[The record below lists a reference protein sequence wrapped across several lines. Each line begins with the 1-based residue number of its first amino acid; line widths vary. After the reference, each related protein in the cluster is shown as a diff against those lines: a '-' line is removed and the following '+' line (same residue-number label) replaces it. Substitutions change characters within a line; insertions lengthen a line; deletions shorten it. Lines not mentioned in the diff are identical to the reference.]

1 VSIRVV
7 SRYFPVVLL
16 ELSGGSEEEFR
27 AMFAQLHEAN
37 MKSLRE
43 KRWHALIVLARKVP
57 SAAERKL
64 IAELSNRV
72 PIEERRT
79 CVAVG
84 IISNPLLRG
93 TMTALLWLIPGLPLL
108 VPAADASSAVQVART
123 HLDKSGVA
131 YSNVDMD
138 AAREWLEGRLKD
150 VPP

>member
-7 SRYFPVVLL
+7 SHYFPVVLL

-27 AMFAQLHEAN
+27 AMFAELHEAN
-37 MKSLRE
+37 VKSLRDE
-43 KRWHALIVLARKVP
+43 SWHALVVLARKVP
-57 SAAERKL
+57 TAAERKL
-64 IAELSNRV
+64 IAAFSNRV

-123 HLDKSGVA
+123 HLDKAGVA
-131 YSNVDMD
+131 YGKVDLE
-138 AAREWLEGRLKD
+138 AAREWLAGRLRD
-150 VPP
+150 APR